1 MSTIESFPSSPILAH
16 SDTEIQY
23 IIDSPQQSQQ
33 QQQPQPQPQQ
43 QPLTEMEMIAVDA
56 LLSLSASGAIPPEQ
70 IKLIALKGYL
80 REFNEKMFAMPP
92 TTSSAQLR
100 LASDTLRAILDSPLA
115 SPTTLYY
122 PPQGIWVPLFDI
134 LYATVEQ
141 LPGGVELHRII
152 LNMEDAFTSV
162 VSAIDYGQINYAL
175 YTVVLFE
182 NN

>member
-23 IIDSPQQSQQ
+23 AIDSQQQSQQ
-33 QQQPQPQPQQ
+33 QQP
-43 QPLTEMEMIAVDA
+43 QPLTEMEMIAVNA
-56 LLSLSASGAIPPEQ
+56 LLSLSASDAIPLEQ
-70 IKLIALKGYL
+70 IKLMALKGYL
-80 REFNEKMFAMPP
+80 REFHEKMITMPP
-92 TTSSAQLR
+92 SVHYTQLT

-115 SPTTLYY
+115 SPTALYY